1 VKRREF
7 LRRGAVA
14 ALVAPAVAA
23 PAIAQSAPEIKWR
36 MTSSFPKSIDTIYG
50 TAQILCR
57 YVAEA
62 TDGKFQI
69 QAHAAGELTPS
80 RQALDAVTSGA
91 VECAHT
97 PLFFYAN
104 KDASLGL
111 GSGLPFGLNA
121 RHQLSWWTFGGGGE
135 IVNASLKKLNVHGIP
150 AGLTGAQMGA
160 WFKKE
165 INTLDDLKGLRI
177 RVGALGGPILARVGA
192 VPHHLA
198 HADVYAALENGTID
212 AAEFICP
219 HDDDKLGLVRVAKFN
234 HYPCW
239 WESGG
244 MVHMVIN
251 LDKWNALPKSYQAI
265 VTRACDAANM
275 WMLAKYDAVNPPALK
290 RLVAAGAVL
299 RPFSPPVLDA
309 CYKAASEYFAETAAK
324 DPQFKKAFES
334 ASAFRKEQVP
344 WWQISEHALDGIM
357 IGTKGRA

>member
-1 VKRREF
+1 MKRREF

-14 ALVAPAVAA
+14 ALAAPAVAA
-23 PAIAQSAPEIKWR
+23 PAIAQSAPELKWR
-36 MTSSFPKSIDTIYG
+36 LTSSFAKSIDTIYG
-50 TAQILCR
+50 TAQMLCR

-91 VECAHT
+91 IECAHT
-97 PLFFYAN
+97 PLFFYAH
-104 KDASLGL
+104 KDATLGL

-121 RHQLSWWTFGGGGE
+121 RHQLSWLTFGGGGE

-212 AAEFICP
+212 AAEFLCP

-244 MVHMVIN
+244 MVHLVVN

-265 VTRACDAANM
+265 LARACDAANI
-275 WMLAKYDAVNPPALK
+275 WMLARYDAVNPPALK

-299 RPFSPPVLDA
+299 RPFSQPVVDA
-309 CYKAASEYFAETAAK
+309 CYKAASEHFAETAAK
-324 DPQFKKAFES
+324 DAHFKKAFDS
-334 ASAFRKEQVP
+334 AQAFRKEQIP
-344 WWQISEHALDGIM
+344 WWQIAEHALDSIM
-357 IGTKGRA
+357 ISVRART